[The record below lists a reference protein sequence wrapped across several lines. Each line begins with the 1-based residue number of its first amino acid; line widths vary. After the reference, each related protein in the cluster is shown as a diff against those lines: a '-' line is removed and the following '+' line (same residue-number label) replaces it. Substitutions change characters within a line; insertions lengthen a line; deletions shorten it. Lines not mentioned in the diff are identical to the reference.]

1 MPMKP
6 HAAAAAIAVLMLA
19 AGARA
24 YADPAGTPAPAASAQ
39 SAQVVSAP
47 TSTTPSA
54 PNAPNEAVAAEA
66 RAAKAMAAQAIATLE
81 GTSAQ
86 VRTLLRR
93 ARARGIRGEIACVD
107 EGLSRADV
115 AMRNAREDA
124 AAAQNA
130 YAQGNVVDARKANDR
145 VTRARDNAR
154 IAASAASACIQ
165 PPERTS
171 GTQVRV
177 VMAAPST

>member
-1 MPMKP
+1 MPMRP
-6 HAAAAAIAVLMLA
+6 HAAAAAIAVFMLA

-24 YADPAGTPAPAASAQ
+24 YADPASTPAPAASAQ
-39 SAQVVSAP
+39 SVSAQ
-47 TSTTPSA
+47 TSGA
-54 PNAPNEAVAAEA
+54 PNVPNDAVAAEA
-66 RAAKAMAAQAIATLE
+66 RAAKNLAAQAIATLE
-81 GTSAQ
+81 TTSAQ
-86 VRTLLRR
+86 VRALLRR
-93 ARARGIRGEIACVD
+93 ARARGIRDEIACVD

-124 AAAQNA
+124 TAAQNA
-130 YAQGNVVDARKANDR
+130 YAQGNVADARRANDR

-165 PPERTS
+165 PQARTS

-177 VMAAPST
+177 VMVAPSAPST

>member
-1 MPMKP
+1 MRP
-6 HAAAAAIAVLMLA
+6 HAAAAAIAVFMLA

-24 YADPAGTPAPAASAQ
+24 YADPASTPAPAASAQ
-39 SAQVVSAP
+39 SASAQSVSAQ
-47 TSTTPSA
+47 TGGTASV
-54 PNAPNEAVAAEA
+54 PNEAVAAEA
-66 RAAKAMAAQAIATLE
+66 RAAKAMASQAIATLDA
-81 GTSAQ
+81 TAAQ
-86 VRTLLRR
+86 VRTLLRK
-93 ARARGIRGEIACVD
+93 ARARGMRDEIACVD

-124 AAAQNA
+124 VAAQNA

-145 VTRARDNAR
+145 VARARDNAR

-165 PPERTS
+165 PPARTS

-177 VMAAPST
+177 VMDAPGAHST

>member
-6 HAAAAAIAVLMLA
+6 HAAAAAIAVFMLA

-24 YADPAGTPAPAASAQ
+24 YADPASTAAPVASAPVVT
-39 SAQVVSAP
+39 AQAS
-47 TSTTPSA
+47 ST
-54 PNAPNEAVAAEA
+54 PNVPNDAVAAEA
-66 RAAKAMAAQAIATLE
+66 RAAKAIAAQAIATLE
-81 GTSAQ
+81 ATSAQ

-93 ARARGIRGEIACVD
+93 ARARGSRDEIACVD

-124 AAAQNA
+124 ATAQNA

-145 VTRARDNAR
+145 VTRARDAAR

-165 PPERTS
+165 PSARTS
-171 GTQVRV
+171 GTQVRI
-177 VMAAPST
+177 VMDGPPAPST